1 MPQQF
6 LKLKCSA
13 FFKCSSESPEPIVH
27 SSDFTPHNVQWTA
40 TSNSSLFFSFFVF
53 FNGSLSSIYPS
64 PTHTLGDATFF
75 FCSQRADFGRKFVG
89 QQFVKGGTWRFAKTF
104 GQVST
109 CRPPPPCPVET
120 TLFCTYTMRELFQ
133 LCSMAPSASCL
144 QHAGARA
151 LPSNHATWLVED
163 QLNKV
168 LGHVWCG
175 FMNICDCACYKRGCE

>member
-109 CRPPPPCPVET
+109 CRPPPMPCGNNSLLHLYNEGAIPAMQHGT
-120 TLFCTYTMRELFQ
+120 FCLVPPACWGQ
-133 LCSMAPSASCL
+133 GSAIQPC
-144 QHAGARA
+144 
-151 LPSNHATWLVED
+151 NLVS
-163 QLNKV
+163 
-168 LGHVWCG
+168 
-175 FMNICDCACYKRGCE
+175 